1 MFNLKH
7 YLYQERI
14 QLYMSQTVQSKSM
27 KREYTKHDVRL
38 SDEERA
44 ELRAFVSKGKNPSMI
59 VRRAN
64 VILAVDLNQ
73 DRPMGND
80 EAARAFGLAESSVCA
95 MKRQFNERGIDGFLK
110 RKKRETPPI
119 EPKITGEV
127 QARIIQIACSEPPEG
142 RSRWTVRL
150 VAEKAVE
157 LQIID
162 SISIGS
168 VSNILKKTK
177 SGRI

>member
-1 MFNLKH
+1 MG
-7 YLYQERI
+7 
-14 QLYMSQTVQSKSM
+14 QTMRDPGM
-27 KREYTKHDVRL
+27 KREYVKHDVRL

-44 ELRAFVSKGKNPSMI
+44 ALRKFVSKGMNPSMI

-73 DRPMGND
+73 EEPMSND
-80 EAARAFGLAESSVCA
+80 AAARAFGLAKSSVCA
-95 MKRQFNERGIDGFLK
+95 MKREFNERGIDGFLR
-110 RKKRETPPI
+110 RKVRETPPI
-119 EPKITGEV
+119 EPKITGDVE
-127 QARIIQIACSEPPEG
+127 ARIIQIACSEPPKG

-157 LQIID
+157 MEIVD

-168 VSNILKKTK
+168 VCNILKKTR